1 MNTKQSLHLLGLGSG
16 VAGYAGF
23 VALII
28 AGVAAAPLALVAIPA
43 GLALALAT
51 GESK

>member
-1 MNTKQSLHLLGLGSG
+1 MNRKQSLHLLGLGSG

-23 VALII
+23 VALSI
-28 AGVAAAPLALVAIPA
+28 AGVAAAPLALVAMPA

>member
-1 MNTKQSLHLLGLGSG
+1 MNRKQSLHLLGLGSG

-23 VALII
+23 IALTLC
-28 AGVAAAPLALVAIPA
+28 GVAAAPVALVAMPA

-51 GESK
+51 SESK

>member
-23 VALII
+23 IALSLC
-28 AGVAAAPLALVAIPA
+28 GVAAAPAALLAMPA

>member
-1 MNTKQSLHLLGLGSG
+1 MNRKQSFHLLGLGSG

-23 VALII
+23 IALTL